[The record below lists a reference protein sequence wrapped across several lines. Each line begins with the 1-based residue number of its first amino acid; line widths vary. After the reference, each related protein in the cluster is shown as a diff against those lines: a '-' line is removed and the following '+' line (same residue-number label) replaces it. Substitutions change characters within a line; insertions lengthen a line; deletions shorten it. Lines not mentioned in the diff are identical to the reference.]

1 MKTKQR
7 KFRPLAKVAMWY
19 GAVKSFMAWS
29 VSAAST
35 YFIGLSANWSKPTYS
50 TLVKKSVR
58 NPYASRALALIST
71 SIASV
76 AKDLKVMEPGPEGK
90 PVEVPNHPLIE
101 LLKNPRNNGSISNLF
116 EIMVLHLF
124 YAGEIFMWNLGIMGS
139 FKPTSIQLIRPDR
152 VSQVDRDE
160 NTLQITQLKGTNMRG
175 AGMKWP
181 ISEVL
186 FIKKWDPLNDDRGLP
201 LLISVLQ
208 AMDLFDD
215 QMEWAKSVSQHKGR
229 IPGWFKTEDTLEKE
243 QYKKLKKQIQDAYAR
258 DSTKSKPGLLEGG
271 LDFKEAGMSPKDAS
285 LDATLLQVMRMISVG
300 MGVDPALLGDN
311 ANKTY
316 SNYVEAVKALIK
328 LTSLP
333 LLDWILD
340 WINAWY
346 MPQYGTPKMSLG
358 YDESDIKAL
367 QEDANDKVKRL
378 VSMIQAPLISPDE
391 GREALGRKA
400 LGGMA
405 AELLAKVGTI
415 PLNDIGVGTVPL
427 SDEDEAAA
435 AALEEEI
442 KQLLDLPMPTNGKH

>member
-1 MKTKQR
+1 
-7 KFRPLAKVAMWY
+7 
-19 GAVKSFMAWS
+19 
-29 VSAAST
+29 
-35 YFIGLSANWSKPTYS
+35 
-50 TLVKKSVR
+50 
-58 NPYASRALALIST
+58 
-71 SIASV
+71 
-76 AKDLKVMEPGPEGK
+76 
-90 PVEVPNHPLIE
+90 
-101 LLKNPRNNGSISNLF
+101 
-116 EIMVLHLF
+116 
-124 YAGEIFMWNLGIMGS
+124 
-139 FKPTSIQLIRPDR
+139 
-152 VSQVDRDE
+152 
-160 NTLQITQLKGTNMRG
+160 
-175 AGMKWP
+175 
-181 ISEVL
+181 
-186 FIKKWDPLNDDRGLP
+186 
-201 LLISVLQ
+201 
-208 AMDLFDD
+208 
-215 QMEWAKSVSQHKGR
+215 
-229 IPGWFKTEDTLEKE
+229 
-243 QYKKLKKQIQDAYAR
+243 
-258 DSTKSKPGLLEGG
+258 
-271 LDFKEAGMSPKDAS
+271 
-285 LDATLLQVMRMISVG
+285 MRMISVG